1 MAGPTATPPA
11 PAVASEPTPT
21 PTPPPAPMQ
30 AAAAPAPVVETVQAP
45 ATHAAPL
52 PGARLADDHAAAK
65 PAPLARTSGN
75 DDKNVQD
82 APAQAQRQRNADARS
97 ADGLPSPFKV
107 VSPKQR
113 SANLY
118 RQAIESIQQSRTAEA
133 QQALRQSLAA
143 DSSNDDARLLLA
155 ELLANGGSNGE
166 AITLLR
172 AGLDG
177 ASGQRAGSSGLAMA
191 LARLQVA
198 DGARTEALATLEH
211 GLAGAADDAEYH
223 AFLAALLQGQGR
235 HAEAAQHYITAL
247 RSDPAMPNWLVGVGI
262 SLQAENKLS
271 DAREAFQRAIDTEEL
286 SPEVAQ
292 FANERLQQLRRVR

>member
-1 MAGPTATPPA
+1 
-11 PAVASEPTPT
+11 VDE
-21 PTPPPAPMQ
+21 Q
-30 AAAAPAPVVETVQAP
+30 
-45 ATHAAPL
+45 
-52 PGARLADDHAAAK
+52 AAAK
-65 PAPLARTSGN
+65 PAPLGRTSGN
-75 DDKNVQD
+75 EGRTLQD
-82 APAQAQRQRNADARS
+82 TPAQAYRQGNAGARS

-107 VSPKQR
+107 VSPKQQ

-118 RQAIESIQQSRTAEA
+118 RQAVESIQQSRTAEA

-143 DSSNDDARLLLA
+143 DSGNDDARLLLA
-155 ELLANGGSNGE
+155 ELLTNDGSNGE
-166 AITLLR
+166 ATTLLR

-177 ASGQRAGSSGLAMA
+177 ASGRRAGASGLAMA

-198 DGARTEALATLEH
+198 GGARTEALATLEH

-247 RSDPAMPNWLVGVGI
+247 RSDPAMPSWLVGVGI

-271 DAREAFQRAIDTEEL
+271 DAREAFQRALDTEEL
-286 SPEVAQ
+286 SPEVAR
-292 FANERLQQLRRVR
+292 FANERLQQLRRAR